1 MFRQTPSC
9 FAMATTHNASAKTSA
24 FSKLKAFRQIVQS
37 RVSARRFEPNIAV
50 PDDVW
55 RDVLQMTLV
64 NIYCSMSLNE
74 KILVYNIVFTIPIIL
89 ILHHRFQLMIMQQ
102 TSPSG
107 FNLQPTLMLL
117 LRSPQI
123 KSTLSTHAMLGFGN
137 QYRTKDA
144 SAIAVFCA
152 DLEPSKRIER
162 IFALERESGTREDGY
177 LAVLRVASS
186 FLTGESSTL
195 SSYYAGGASTHLST
209 SLKRAFTSALSPVQ
223 PMPTMENVES
233 WSYKNAGIM
242 AQMYTMS
249 ATAHGLSTCMM
260 EGFDGRRAKEIL
272 RIPDRYGIP
281 LMVATGYDY
290 GALPAVHADL
300 QEESD
305 FVIKDDG
312 VEKNSSTPRLE
323 MNEVFFGDTFGEP
336 LDLLH
341 PFVQL
346 QGRVGEEV
354 A

>member
-1 MFRQTPSC
+1 MLLSTQT
-9 FAMATTHNASAKTSA
+9 TS
-24 FSKLKAFRQIVQS
+24 FHIRNS
-37 RVSARRFEPNIAV
+37 N
-50 PDDVW
+50 
-55 RDVLQMTLV
+55 LQHKQ
-64 NIYCSMSLNE
+64 Y
-74 KILVYNIVFTIPIIL
+74 
-89 ILHHRFQLMIMQQ
+89 HQ

-107 FNLQPTLMLL
+107 FNLQPTHMLL

-123 KSTLSTHAMLGFGN
+123 KSTLSKHAMLGFGN
-137 QYRTKDA
+137 QYRTNDA

-152 DLEPSKRIER
+152 DLEPSKRIDR
-162 IFALERESGTREDGY
+162 IFDMERKSGIREDGY

-195 SSYYAGGASTHLST
+195 SHNNSDGASTHVST
-209 SLKRAFTSALSPVQ
+209 FLKRTFTDALSPVQ

-260 EGFDGRRAKEIL
+260 EGFDARRAKEIL

-290 GALPAVHADL
+290 GAVTPVVHADL
-300 QEESD
+300 DESLNLEYEEES
-305 FVIKDDG
+305 G
-312 VEKNSSTPRLE
+312 GEEKCKRTPRLE

-336 LDLLH
+336 LELLH
-341 PFVQL
+341 PPTIQQSSAGV
-346 QGRVGEEV
+346 EE
-354 A
+354 AA

>member
-1 MFRQTPSC
+1 MSCTQTTSLS
-9 FAMATTHNASAKTSA
+9 SA
-24 FSKLKAFRQIVQS
+24 
-37 RVSARRFEPNIAV
+37 
-50 PDDVW
+50 
-55 RDVLQMTLV
+55 
-64 NIYCSMSLNE
+64 
-74 KILVYNIVFTIPIIL
+74 IL
-89 ILHHRFQLMIMQQ
+89 IYNTIQYNTIQIK

-107 FNLQPTLMLL
+107 FNLQPTHMLL
-117 LRSPQI
+117 LRSSQI
-123 KSTLSTHAMLGFGN
+123 KSTLSQHAMLGFGN
-137 QYRTKDA
+137 QYRTNDA

-152 DLEPSKRIER
+152 DLEPSKRIDR
-162 IFALERESGTREDGY
+162 IFDMERKSGIREDGY

-195 SSYYAGGASTHLST
+195 SNKNSEGASTHVST
-209 SLKRAFTSALSPVQ
+209 FLKRTFTDALSPVQ

-260 EGFDGRRAKEIL
+260 EGFDARRAKEIL

-290 GALPAVHADL
+290 GAVTPVVHADL
-300 QEESD
+300 DYESLNLQYEEESD
-305 FVIKDDG
+305 G
-312 VEKNSSTPRLE
+312 EEKCKRTPRLE

-341 PFVQL
+341 PPTIQ
-346 QGRVGEEV
+346 QSSTGVGE
-354 A
+354 AA